1 MWRLD
6 KGLAHSRCLV
16 DAAAFTPTTCQGTKG
31 DTGWTRLVRMPAGS
45 PRCPVLGHGDRD
57 VRFRQGPGKIFVN

>member
-31 DTGWTRLVRMPAGS
+31 DTGAGRAWSACPPALPAAQCLVTETGMFVSDKDLA
-45 PRCPVLGHGDRD
+45 
-57 VRFRQGPGKIFVN
+57 RFL